1 MLVHSATAPR
11 AARLALAAL
20 PRDQWLPTYDTA
32 WSIAAALTAVYAPD
46 RPAPEAAP
54 SPAAPEEVAD
64 RAAAHGDEHVLTFT
78 EVALE
83 SHRRGNPRALP
94 AARVAQQL
102 IG

>member
-1 MLVHSATAPR
+1 
-11 AARLALAAL
+11 
-20 PRDQWLPTYDTA
+20 
-32 WSIAAALTAVYAPD
+32 
-46 RPAPEAAP
+46 
-54 SPAAPEEVAD
+54 VAD

-78 EVALE
+78 EVAHE